1 MNKELYEV
9 LTKLRKSL
17 LNSTSITLSKK
28 EIHLL
33 IKYIN
38 ELEKEIAGDIDEW
51 A

>member
-9 LTKLRKSL
+9 LNKLRKSL
-17 LNSTSITLSKK
+17 LNSTSATLTKK

-38 ELEKEIAGDIDEW
+38 DLEKEITGDINE
-51 A
+51 